1 MPQSKTR
8 SFADH
13 PTNAETAGLASDGHD
28 RLMNILGGMASI
40 GQPTYSQA
48 GQECGSTF
56 VWGFGNAKGMPDQD
70 GQVWDLLNN
79 SKQVLFWNTNPII
92 TTVRTNSG
100 AFAAN
105 LYWYMKQLG
114 KKIIVITPN
123 YNEVASFFGREY
135 ESSTWIPII
144 PGTDAAL
151 GAAIAY
157 VWIQEGTYD
166 KNYLATHA
174 IGFDEQSLPEGA
186 PKNNSFMAY
195 IDGSMDGTPKT
206 PEWAEKI
213 TGIKAREIRALARQ
227 LASMPTMWSA
237 SHGGAQRGGYG
248 HEFTRYTAVLLGMQ
262 GFGKPGVNI
271 WDYCSAWPGQTLRN
285 PSAAIDDA
293 ASKTYR
299 SKSSKQWLLK
309 YLLEEGI
316 TKPPVSWTG
325 NSKVT
330 GTGIN
335 EGIFQEFTYPVKGFS
350 QIKMFYS
357 SQHAFLNT
365 CVRSPS
371 MVKAFLSPNIE
382 FAFTFSPWLGG
393 TATFSDLV
401 LPRTTNFEQVGIVN
415 GGDDIH
421 KFIMYTQKA
430 IEPVGE
436 SKSDFDFTAALAQ
449 RLGILDEFLEGH
461 TEEEINAEAYNTSK
475 LVNIMSWEQF
485 KEVGYIYAPS
495 EAADP
500 SYKPKEVANSWIY
513 NKELGEGDLTTPSG
527 KMEFFSQTIFKH
539 KGVNDPGIH
548 PVPKYYD
555 RKYGAYSMLTQKYP
569 LQCLTTH
576 RIHREHAQMDNTAM
590 VQECYKVYDKDGY
603 PHEPIYMN
611 PADAASRGIKDGDIV
626 RVFNDVGAT
635 LCGAKLTKTIL
646 PGTTILYMGAQ
657 YEYLKP
663 GDTTLDKAGCANII
677 THGEGMSE
685 FARVYPDVDNLVQVE
700 LWKGSA

>member
-1 MPQSKTR
+1 MPPSKTR
-8 SFADH
+8 SFVDH

-28 RLMNILGGMASI
+28 RLMNILGGMASV

-56 VWGFGNAKGMPDQD
+56 VWGFGDAKGMPDQY
-70 GQVWDLLNN
+70 GQVWDLLYN
-79 SKQVLFWNTNPII
+79 SKQVLFWNTNPIV
-92 TTVRTNSG
+92 TTIRVNAG
-100 AFAAN
+100 ALAAN
-105 LYWYMKQLG
+105 LYWYMMQIG
-114 KKIIVITPN
+114 KKIIAILPN
-123 YNEVASFFGREY
+123 YNETASYFGDAC
-135 ESSTWIPII
+135 TWIPII

-157 VWIQEGTYD
+157 VWIKEGTYD
-166 KNYLATHA
+166 KDYIATHTL
-174 IGFDEQSLPEGA
+174 GFDEQSLPKDA
-186 PKNNSFMAY
+186 PKNSSFMAY

-213 TGIKAREIRALARQ
+213 TGVKAREIRVLARQ

-248 HEFTRYTAVLLGMQ
+248 HEFTRYTAVLLAMQ

-271 WDYCSAWPGQTLRN
+271 WDYCSAWPNRTLRA
-285 PSAAIDDA
+285 PSASIDGA
-293 ASKTYR
+293 CSKTYNN
-299 SKSSKQWLLK
+299 KSSKQWLFK
-309 YLLEEGI
+309 MLLEEGI

-325 NSKVT
+325 DAKVT
-330 GTGIN
+330 SSGIN
-335 EGIFQEFTYPVKGFS
+335 EGIYENFTYPVAGFS
-350 QIKMFYS
+350 PIKMFYS

-382 FAFTFSPWLGG
+382 FTFTFSPWLGG
-393 TATFSDLV
+393 TATFADLV
-401 LPRTTNFEQVGIVN
+401 LPRTTNFEQDGIVSSE
-415 GGDDIH
+415 
-421 KFIMYTQKA
+421 TKA
-430 IEPVGE
+430 IHSFILYSRKVIEPLGE

-461 TEEEINAEAYNTSK
+461 TEEEINAKAFNKSSLAK
-475 LVNIMSWEQF
+475 MMSWEQF
-485 KEVGYIYAPS
+485 KEAGFIYNPS
-495 EAADP
+495 AAADP
-500 SYKPKEVANSWIY
+500 SYKEKEVANSWIY

-539 KGVNDPGIH
+539 NGVDDPVIH
-548 PVPKYYD
+548 PVPKYYN
-555 RKYGAYSMLTQKYP
+555 RKYGAYSPIAQKYP

-576 RIHREHAQMDNTAM
+576 TIYREHAQMDNTAM
-590 VQECYKVYDKDGY
+590 VQECYKVYDTDGY

-677 THGEGMSE
+677 CHGEGQST
-685 FARVYPDVDNLVQVE
+685 FARVYPDVDNLVQIE